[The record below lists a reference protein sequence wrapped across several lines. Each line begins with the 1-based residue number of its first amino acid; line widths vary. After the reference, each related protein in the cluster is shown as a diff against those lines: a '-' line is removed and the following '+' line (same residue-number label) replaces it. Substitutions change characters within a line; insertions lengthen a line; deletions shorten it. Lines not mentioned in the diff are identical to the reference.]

1 MDRRISFLAI
11 ALLAG
16 IAVPTLGKAQPA
28 AATVTSGVKTC
39 AQPASGSTFPTAKPE
54 QENLDPAAVG
64 AAIGYA
70 ETHMRASVQIF
81 RNNCLVGASPLNV
94 ATADVPWEIFSS
106 TKSVVSILTGIAYD
120 QHKLALDDPIGKY
133 LPVGPGWGDAA
144 HRAITIRD
152 LLTETAGLRESILAE
167 FATTG
172 TDPNIAQ
179 EALAQPLTHQPGTHF
194 EYSQR
199 DPDLLAYVVQRAVG
213 EDLQAFAQ
221 QYLFGP
227 LGIPQHSYIWL
238 RDRSGNTY
246 GYANLFIPPAQF
258 AKLGLLMQ
266 NDGVWRGQR
275 ILSPSYI
282 RSATAD
288 QSTNPCYGF
297 LFWHNGGTSCTGANI
312 PAAETAPGPLVGS
325 APSDLYAMVGA
336 LQQNNFMI
344 PSLHMTVTWTGV
356 LGDAAPNLS
365 VLLSAGPTS
374 DLYYNFF
381 RILMRG
387 VRDVHVPDPGPY
399 KAPPLDLDV
408 DPTNY
413 LSPAVLMTDLFPN
426 PSCNVIMC
434 APAQN
439 TGNTTGAGTVQPGTT
454 QGPVAPE
461 PNGAGSTTTTTVTP
475 PTIPSKA
482 SSPPSDPAPS
492 PCSDHPGS
500 CGGLAGAL
508 EQLLG
513 HGSG

>member
-1 MDRRISFLAI
+1 MVKRVFFGA
-11 ALLAG
+11 ATLLAA
-16 IAVPTLGKAQPA
+16 IAVPTLGKVQPVSA
-28 AATVTSGVKTC
+28 ASPAVQTC
-39 AQPASGSTFPTAKPE
+39 ALPAGGSVFSTAKPE
-54 QENLDPAAVG
+54 QEALDPAAVN
-64 AAIGYA
+64 AAISYA
-70 ETHMRASVQIF
+70 DTHLRASVQIF
-81 RNNCLVGASPLNV
+81 RNNCLVGASPLNL
-94 ATADVPWEIFSS
+94 ATANVPWEIFSS

-120 QHKLALDDPIGKY
+120 HHKLALDDPIGKY
-133 LPVGPGWGDAA
+133 LPTGPGWGDAA

-167 FATTG
+167 FATTT

-179 EALAQPLTHQPGTHF
+179 EALAQPLEHQPGTHF

-227 LGIPQHSYIWL
+227 IGIPKSSYIWL

-246 GYANLFIPPAQF
+246 GYANLFIPPTQF
-258 AKLGLLMQ
+258 AKLGLMMQ
-266 NDGVWRGQR
+266 NGGVWRGQR
-275 ILSPSYI
+275 ILSTSYI
-282 RSATAD
+282 SQAVAD
-288 QSTNPCYGF
+288 QPTNPCYGF

-312 PAAETAPGPLVGS
+312 PAAETTPGPLVGS

-356 LGDAAPNLS
+356 LGDTAPNLS
-365 VLLSAGPTS
+365 VALSAGPTS

-399 KAPPLDLDV
+399 KAPALDLDV

-413 LSPAVLMTDLFPN
+413 LSASVLLTDLFPN
-426 PSCNVIMC
+426 STCNVIRC
-434 APAQN
+434 APVSSS
-439 TGNTTGAGTVQPGTT
+439 GSPGLPLSVSLGTISASPAA
-454 QGPVAPE
+454 APE
-461 PNGAGSTTTTTVTP
+461 GRDSGTTTTTGPAAPTP
-475 PTIPSKA
+475 ATGV
-482 SSPPSDPAPS
+482 APC
-492 PCSDHPGS
+492 PGNKGS
-500 CGGLAGAL
+500 CNALSRTL
-508 EQLLG
+508 EQVLG
-513 HGSG
+513 HSAK